1 MEALPTDLLAHAFSF
16 LGRFSDRLAVRTV
29 SRTLKGV
36 FHAWF
41 VAGRGRTL
49 GPTEGM
55 VSLHCDW
62 CNEFTSKDTRIVFK
76 AVPWCLFQGP
86 VFKHCGRADCARGVL
101 RAFLYYARA
110 RSYCVTTR
118 PVLEGP
124 VSFVHRGVR
133 VVEGVPVERCYW
145 KDGDG
150 RPHAI
155 VYFSSGRHGVS
166 MVRVPFA
173 VVRASRQPGVWA

>member
-16 LGRFSDRLAVRTV
+16 LGRFSERLAFRTV
-29 SRTLKGV
+29 SRRLKDV

-41 VAGRGRTL
+41 VAGRIRTL

-62 CNEFTSKDTRIVFK
+62 CNEYTSKDTQIVFK
-76 AVPWCLFQGP
+76 SVPWCLFHGP

-101 RAFLYYARA
+101 RALLYYARA

-118 PVLEGP
+118 PVLDGP
-124 VSFVHRGVR
+124 VSFVHRGVC
-133 VVEGVPVERCYW
+133 VVEGVPMERCYW

-150 RPHAI
+150 RPHAV
-155 VYFSSGRHGVS
+155 VYFSSGNHGVS
-166 MVRVPFA
+166 MVRVPFS
-173 VVRASRQPGVWA
+173 VVRATRQPEVWA

>member
-1 MEALPTDLLAHAFSF
+1 MDGLPTDLLSHILSF
-16 LGRFSDRLAVRTV
+16 LGRFSDRLAFRTAC
-29 SRTLKGV
+29 RALRDV

-41 VAGRGRTL
+41 LVGGSRIL

-86 VFKHCGRADCARGVL
+86 VFKHCGRAECAKGVL
-101 RAFLYYARA
+101 RALLRYARA
-110 RSYCVTTR
+110 RSYCVTMR
-118 PVLEGP
+118 PILTGP

-133 VVEGVPVERCYW
+133 VVEGVPMERCYW
-145 KDGDG
+145 KDEDG
-150 RPHAI
+150 LPHAI
-155 VYFSSGRHGVS
+155 VYFSSGQHGVS
-166 MVRVPFA
+166 MVRVPFS
-173 VVRASRQPGVWA
+173 VVQASQEREVWA